1 MTQSKRWNDK
11 RLIFDWHPE
20 DDTSGDM
27 LPIAELPSSKRRAG
41 DLSCRM
47 DLLPDKDISCHWSE
61 KPLSAMQERDWRIFK
76 EDFSLSTKGGRLPN
90 PIRKWS
96 ESGISTNILRV
107 LDRAG
112 FEEPTPIQRQAIPI
126 ALENRDLIGLAETGS
141 GKTLAFLIPI
151 LMLLQKSPKIIEET
165 AADGPYAL
173 ILAPTRELALQIE
186 AEAERFSKSLGFRVA
201 SIIGGHTMASQ
212 GFRLRDGVEIVI
224 ATPGRLRDCLE
235 QRILTLN
242 RCSYVVMDEAD
253 RLVDLGF
260 EPDLNFI
267 LEQLPSA
274 PCRLDA
280 SDIEDVSPMQHGG
293 TFRQTTMFSATM
305 PPAVERL
312 AKRYLRKPATV
323 IVGTVGLAVGTVE
336 LRVEMIA
343 EDRKRNRLLEILN
356 TIDHDDQ
363 DHSDRHNSSHR
374 NRGPNRDRPQASSDR
389 DSSLVLIFVNLKR
402 TVDVLCKFL
411 DARGYQT
418 VGIHGG
424 KTQDAREHAL
434 GRLRDGSKR
443 ILIATDVAS
452 RGLDVRDLST
462 VINYDM
468 SKNIEGRTGRAG
480 RYGLAITFLTPED
493 ADIYYDLRRVIEKSP
508 RSRVPPELAAH
519 EAASARPGAPRTKR
533 KSEETI
539 YASGQ

>member
-201 SIIGGHTMASQ
+201 SIIGG
-212 GFRLRDGVEIVI
+212 V
-224 ATPGRLRDCLE
+224 C
-235 QRILTLN
+235 
-242 RCSYVVMDEAD
+242 
-253 RLVDLGF
+253 
-260 EPDLNFI
+260 
-267 LEQLPSA
+267 
-274 PCRLDA
+274 
-280 SDIEDVSPMQHGG
+280 
-293 TFRQTTMFSATM
+293 
-305 PPAVERL
+305 
-312 AKRYLRKPATV
+312 
-323 IVGTVGLAVGTVE
+323 
-336 LRVEMIA
+336 
-343 EDRKRNRLLEILN
+343 
-356 TIDHDDQ
+356 
-363 DHSDRHNSSHR
+363 
-374 NRGPNRDRPQASSDR
+374 
-389 DSSLVLIFVNLKR
+389 
-402 TVDVLCKFL
+402 
-411 DARGYQT
+411 AR
-418 VGIHGG
+418 
-424 KTQDAREHAL
+424 
-434 GRLRDGSKR
+434 
-443 ILIATDVAS
+443 
-452 RGLDVRDLST
+452 
-462 VINYDM
+462 
-468 SKNIEGRTGRAG
+468 
-480 RYGLAITFLTPED
+480 
-493 ADIYYDLRRVIEKSP
+493 
-508 RSRVPPELAAH
+508 
-519 EAASARPGAPRTKR
+519 
-533 KSEETI
+533 
-539 YASGQ
+539 